1 MRELR
6 VKARLGILGDK
17 FGAESPWLGCLG
29 LLTKL
34 HRAMNPCIHGAIYPK
49 LALLVVHY
57 DIERFL
63 INEITSSLSQNNRER
78 ERERV
83 S

>member
-17 FGAESPWLGCLG
+17 FGAMSPWLGCLG

-34 HRAMNPCIHGAIYPK
+34 HRAMNPCIHGAMYPK

-57 DIERFL
+57 DIARFF
-63 INEITSSLSQNNRER
+63 IIDIFIVSNQHREFLSYS
-78 ERERV
+78 V
-83 S
+83 PF